1 MEWGLLALQLGLA
14 ISRGY
19 SIINLDALSY
29 AACPENV
36 ESVSRN
42 QKYSF
47 EHVDIRNRKE
57 LDRIFLQYQPDAVMH
72 LAAESHVD
80 RSIDNPLILLKPIL
94 SERSIC

>member
-1 MEWGLLALQLGLA
+1 MKLLLTGGMGFIGSAVVRLA

-72 LAAESHVD
+72 LAVS
-80 RSIDNPLILLKPIL
+80 RMLIAQLI
-94 SERSIC
+94 IH